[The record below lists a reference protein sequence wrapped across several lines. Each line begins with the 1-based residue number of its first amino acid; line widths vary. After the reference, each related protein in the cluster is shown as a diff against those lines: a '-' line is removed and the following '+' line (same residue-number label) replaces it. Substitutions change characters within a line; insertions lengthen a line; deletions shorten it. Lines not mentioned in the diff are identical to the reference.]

1 MSIAL
6 TLHLLAAIIWV
17 GGMFFAHMALRP
29 AVNQLLEPAQRLA
42 LMRKVFDGF
51 FPWVWVAVCIIL
63 ISGFWMLFAVYG
75 AEPIISQWIM
85 ALVGCLMAIIFV
97 AIFLLPYRRLGTA
110 LDSGDRPGAATAL
123 ARIRQLIGINLILG
137 LLVSA
142 LAVIGKYSGF

>member
-6 TLHLLAAIIWV
+6 TLHLLAVIIWV

-51 FPWVWVAVCIIL
+51 FPWVWVAVGLIL
-63 ISGFWMLFAVYG
+63 ASGFWMMFAVNG
-75 AEPIISQWIM
+75 GKASISQWTMTLI
-85 ALVGCLMAIIFV
+85 GCLMA
-97 AIFLLPYRRLGTA
+97 AIFMTLYGLPYRRLGSA
-110 LDSGDRPGAATAL
+110 LDSGDRARAAAAM
-123 ARIRQLIGINLILG
+123 ARIRQLIGVNLILG
-137 LLVSA
+137 LLVSG

>member
-29 AVNQLLEPAQRLA
+29 AVNLLLEPAQRLP

-51 FPWVWVAVCIIL
+51 FPWVWGAVSVIL
-63 ISGFWMLFAVYG
+63 ISGFWMIFAVYDTQ
-75 AEPIISQWIM
+75 PIISQWIM
-85 ALVGCLMAIIFV
+85 ALLGCLMAIIFV
-97 AIFLLPYRRLGTA
+97 TIYVLPYRRLGSA
-110 LDSGDRPGAATAL
+110 LDRGDRAQAASAM
-123 ARIRQLIGINLILG
+123 ASIRQLIGINLILG
-137 LLVSA
+137 LLVSG

>member
-29 AVNQLLEPAQRLA
+29 AANQLLEPAQRLP

-51 FPWVWVAVCIIL
+51 FPWVWLAVSVIL

-75 AEPIISQWIM
+75 GQTIISQWIM
-85 ALVGCLMAIIFV
+85 TLVGCMMAIIFV
-97 AIFLLPYRRLGTA
+97 TIYLLPYRRLGNA
-110 LDSGDRPGAATAL
+110 LDNGDRPGAAAAL
-123 ARIRQLIGINLILG
+123 AKIRQLIGVNLILG

-142 LAVIGKYSGF
+142 LAVFGKYSGF